1 MSTAFAVIHKTYYSN
16 DTVYAIC
23 LTEETAKELVR
34 ELEPTITDRDF
45 ESYYFREA
53 ELVL

>member
-1 MSTAFAVIHKTYYSN
+1 MSTAYAVMHKTYYSN

-23 LTEETAKELVR
+23 LTEESARDLVR
-34 ELEPTITDRDF
+34 ELETTITDRDF
-45 ESYYFREA
+45 ELYTIKEA